1 MVQTPHIESPSAE
14 AKRLHFRFSRGAGA
28 GLPLDF
34 SVQGGGEESCLLGTC
49 ARGLSQSRPGH
60 PLACPGLQEPQPPW
74 AELGP
79 LHGTLGLATS
89 PVLPHR
95 NHTSRGFLSPQPVLT
110 SALVFP
116 GPLSPRG
123 GVGGSALIPG

>member
-49 ARGLSQSRPGH
+49 ARGLSQSRPGPSSARCTAH
-60 PLACPGLQEPQPPW
+60 WDLRLLLSFRIVITRPG
-74 AELGP
+74 A
-79 LHGTLGLATS
+79 S
-89 PVLPHR
+89 CLP
-95 NHTSRGFLSPQPVLT
+95 NPC
-110 SALVFP
+110 
-116 GPLSPRG
+116 
-123 GVGGSALIPG
+123 